1 LPNLVLWCNRAAMT
15 RDQST
20 FANRAAGAR
29 TGGRETLQPP
39 GFGELARLA
48 AEVFRAPLASIVL
61 TGCGESWF
69 SAGVLPLRGLPGNP
83 YLALTLAAADVFE
96 VPDVAADRSSTA
108 RDPVLEAA
116 GIRSYAGCALR
127 TAEGEVLGAIAIYRA
142 AAVALSPDE
151 RAVLAAVARQG
162 VALAELQSRVTE
174 LELLSATEHQAY
186 PVAST
191 HSRTSDPFAL
201 ADSLLDSAP
210 VAIYYGDTQSELT
223 YVNPEYRRM
232 FRLAPAQDV
241 EDWPQ
246 AVHPEDR
253 ARMEQS
259 WAEFLRQPCETRFEY
274 RALGDGDAVRYY
286 AEHIVPTEGTSGF
299 VGTISDIT
307 DLVKARTL
315 LEAVIGDLPVALLA
329 CDAEGQLTHY
339 NRAAQEL
346 YCTEPTHR
354 HRMAKVFL
362 MDGVTTLPRE
372 NLPLARA
379 LRGETITNLEL
390 IIAPL
395 GAPPRS
401 TLSSVRRL
409 VGPEGQTLGAVA
421 VIQDTTERKRRE
433 LELERVHRELVT
445 ASREAGMAE
454 VATNVLHNVG
464 NILNSINISANV
476 VTERIK
482 RSRAPAVSRL
492 AALLSEHSAGAGKFL
507 GEDPRGRRVPEYLH
521 ALGVQLLSDQREV
534 LDELAL
540 LRHNLEHIK
549 DTVMMQQSY
558 AKLCGVAETAEV
570 AALVEDSLRLNASAF
585 ERHGVQIKRE
595 FGAVPAITV
604 DRHKVLQILVNLV
617 RNAKYACDESGRI
630 DKLITLRIEPSSR
643 GVRIAVIDNGVGVA
657 PENMQHLFR
666 HGFTTRESGHGF
678 GLHSGALA
686 AQELGGTLHAESA
699 GPGLGAAFILELPIA
714 PAPAAVA

>member
-1 LPNLVLWCNRAAMT
+1 MT
-15 RDQST
+15 RDRPDRTCS
-20 FANRAAGAR
+20 NPAAGAR
-29 TGGRETLQPP
+29 AGGLESLQPP

-48 AEVFRAPLASIVL
+48 AEIFQAPLASIVL
-61 TGCGESWF
+61 TGCSESWF
-69 SAGVLPLRGLPGNP
+69 SAGLLPLRGLPGNP
-83 YLALTLAAADVFE
+83 YLAATLAAADVFE
-96 VPDVAADRSSTA
+96 LQDVAADRSIADSE
-108 RDPVLEAA
+108 PILEAA

-127 TAEGEVLGAIAIYRA
+127 TAEGEVLGAIAIYRME
-142 AAVALSPDE
+142 AVALSPAE
-151 RAVLAAVARQG
+151 RAMLAAVARQG
-162 VALAELQSRVTE
+162 VALAELQSRVAE
-174 LELLSATEHQAY
+174 LEMLSTVEQRAQ
-186 PVAST
+186 PSSCSRSRASEA
-191 HSRTSDPFAL
+191 FAL

-210 VAIYYGDTQSELT
+210 VAIYYGDTESEST

-253 ARMEQS
+253 ARIEQR
-259 WAEFLRQPCETRFEY
+259 WAEFLLRPCDTRLEY
-274 RALGDGDAVRYY
+274 RALGDGDTLRYY
-286 AEHIVPTEGTSGF
+286 AEHIVPTEGISGF

-307 DLVKARTL
+307 DLIKARTL

-329 CDAEGQLTHY
+329 CDAEGRLTHY
-339 NRAAQEL
+339 NRAAEEL
-346 YCTEPTHR
+346 YCAEPTNR
-354 HRMAKVFL
+354 RRIADLFL
-362 MDGVTTLPRE
+362 MDGVTPLPRE
-372 NLPLARA
+372 ELPLARA
-379 LRGETITNLEL
+379 LRGETIGNLEL
-390 IIAPL
+390 IIAPH
-395 GAPPRS
+395 GASPRS

-409 VGPEGQTLGAVA
+409 VGPDGQTLGAVA

-433 LELERVHRELVT
+433 RELERVHKELVT

-476 VTERIK
+476 VSERIK
-482 RSRAPAVSRL
+482 QSSAPAVSRL
-492 AALLSEHSAGAGKFL
+492 AALLSEHSPGAGKFL
-507 GEDPRGRRVPEYLH
+507 AEDPRGRRVPDYLT

-558 AKLCGVAETAEV
+558 AKLCGVVETVEV
-570 AALVEDSLRLNASAF
+570 AALVEDSLRLNAGAF
-585 ERHGVQIKRE
+585 ERHGVQLKRE
-595 FGAVPAITV
+595 FNAVPAITV

-617 RNAKYACDESGRI
+617 RNAKYACDESGRS
-630 DKLITLRIEPSSR
+630 DKLITLRVEPSSR
-643 GVRIAVIDNGVGVA
+643 GVRIAVIDNGVGIA
-657 PENMQHLFR
+657 PENTQRLFR

-686 AQELGGTLHAESA
+686 ARELGGTLHAESA
-699 GPGLGAAFILELPIA
+699 GPGLGSVFILELPVA